1 MRIGW
6 IRWPVGG
13 AGCGL
18 DGFIGKYEMQDTDWI
33 DSMAS
38 RRCRIRI
45 DWMHWQVGGAG
56 YRLDGFDGKQDVQG
70 YGLDGFIG
78 K

>member
-1 MRIGW
+1 M
-6 IRWPVGG
+6 
-13 AGCGL
+13 
-18 DGFIGKYEMQDTDWI
+18 DWI

>member
-1 MRIGW
+1 
-6 IRWPVGG
+6 
-13 AGCGL
+13 
-18 DGFIGKYEMQDTDWI
+18 MQDTDWI